1 MSARFNLDIKVIDR
15 AKRHK
20 IKEEINQSINQHV
33 IFSINRLI
41 NTVTNDNMEWTK
53 PKPKYRHKILIKQS
67 I

>member
-1 MSARFNLDIKVIDR
+1 MIEVTMVMITV
-15 AKRHK
+15 
-20 IKEEINQSINQHV
+20 EINKTEGADRSINQHV